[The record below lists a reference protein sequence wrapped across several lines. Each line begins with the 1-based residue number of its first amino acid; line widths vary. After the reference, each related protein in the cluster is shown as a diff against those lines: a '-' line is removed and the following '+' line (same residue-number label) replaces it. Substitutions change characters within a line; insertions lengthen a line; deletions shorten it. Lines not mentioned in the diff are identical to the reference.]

1 MEHAHQLAVSL
12 AGLFILGTA
21 GQWIAAKMRL
31 PSILFLLGFGI
42 LAGPVAGWLK
52 PDELLKG
59 GLLFAVVSL
68 AVAVILFEGSLNLK
82 FVDLRGIR
90 GVMLSLLTTG
100 VAVTWALSA
109 MLGRFVLHLD
119 WSVSL
124 LLGAILVVTG
134 PTVIGPLLRQI
145 RPTGRVGPIARWEGI
160 VIDPVGAVL
169 AVLVFEANREI
180 QHAGLNSATWMA
192 SMSLLRTVVVG
203 GSIGVSAALFVG
215 WLLKRHELPDHLQSP
230 VTLMFVIAGFTLSN
244 LGQPESGLVAVTV
257 MGIVLANLRGI
268 DLHPILEFKETLSML
283 LISSLFILLSARLEF
298 SSFASLGWGGA
309 IFLLAMLLIVRPASV
324 FASTMF
330 SGLDWREKTFLAW
343 FAPRG
348 IVAAAVSSIFGLQ
361 MANDGQTQGADQ
373 LVAATFLVII
383 GTVVV
388 YGFTAFPLAR
398 WLGLAEDDPQGVLIA
413 GAHPGARAIAHALQD
428 AGITVLMVDS
438 NPWNIHTA
446 RLEGLRTRLGNILSE
461 QLVAALNL
469 GGLGRFLALTPNDE
483 VNALAAVHL
492 RAIFG
497 RANTYQL
504 VPYLQKEKQEIAPHS
519 VRARFLFS
527 EDATNVALDERFAAG
542 AVVKTTRLSEEFTFA
557 DFRRMYGDEA
567 LVLFVVTELGKLRV
581 EVAGE
586 PSFPKPGQ
594 TVIALVQP
602 PPEQLPHATE

>member
-1 MEHAHQLAVSL
+1 MEHAHDLSVSL

-21 GQWIAAKMRL
+21 AQWIAARVRL

-42 LAGPVAGWLK
+42 LAGPVAGWLN
-52 PDELLKG
+52 PDELLKD

-68 AVAVILFEGSLNLK
+68 AVAVILFEGSLSLK
-82 FVDLRGIR
+82 YIDLRGIG
-90 GVMLSLLTTG
+90 GVMLSLLTAG

-109 MLGRFVLHLD
+109 LLGRFVLHLD
-119 WSVSL
+119 WNVSL

-180 QHAGLNSATWMA
+180 QHAGLNSATWLA
-192 SMSLLRTVVVG
+192 SMSLLRTIVIG
-203 GSIGVSAALFVG
+203 GTIGVALALIVG

-230 VTLMFVIAGFTLSN
+230 VTLMLVITAFTLSN

-268 DLHPILEFKETLSML
+268 DLHPILEFKETLSVL
-283 LISSLFILLSARLEF
+283 LISTLFILLSARLDF
-298 SSFASLGWGGA
+298 SSFTALGAGGVV
-309 IFLLAMLLIVRPASV
+309 FLLAMLLIVRPASV
-324 FASTMF
+324 FVSTIF
-330 SGLDWREKTFLAW
+330 SGLDWREKTFLSW

-348 IVAAAVSSIFGLQ
+348 IVAAAVSSIFALQ
-361 MANDGQTQGADQ
+361 MADDGQAEAADQ

-428 AGITVLMVDS
+428 VGVAVLLVDS

-446 RLEGLRTRLGNILSE
+446 RMEGLRTRLGNILSE

-469 GGLGRFLALTPNDE
+469 GGLGRFLAITPNDE
-483 VNALAAVHL
+483 VNSLAAVHL

-504 VPYLQKEKQEIAPHS
+504 MPYLQKEKHEEAPHS
-519 VRARFLFS
+519 VRARYLFS
-527 EDATNVALDERFAAG
+527 NDATNVELNQRFAAG
-542 AVVKTTRLSEEFTFA
+542 AVVKATSLTAEFTFA
-557 DFRRMYGDEA
+557 DFRKMYGESA
-567 LVLFVVTELGKLRV
+567 LVLFVVSESGKLHV

-586 PSFPKPGQ
+586 PSSPKPGQ

-602 PPEQLPHATE
+602 LTEQQPHSAE